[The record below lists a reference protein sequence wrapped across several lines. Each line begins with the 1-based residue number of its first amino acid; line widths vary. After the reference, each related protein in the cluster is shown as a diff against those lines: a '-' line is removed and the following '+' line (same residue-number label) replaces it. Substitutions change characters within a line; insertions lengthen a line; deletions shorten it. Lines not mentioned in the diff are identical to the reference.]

1 MRVIVKLPNG
11 NRNEHNDF
19 KSEFAFNSRSQ
30 ALEYNPGQRK
40 LNGRWEATIQCT
52 KGLRALTTKMIFIGQ
67 LFLIPTK

>member
-40 LNGRWEATIQCT
+40 LNGR
-52 KGLRALTTKMIFIGQ
+52 
-67 LFLIPTK
+67 